1 MLGKREEVASNQ
13 EDGLK
18 NQSAIDSVKT
28 KNNRSKKL
36 NSKTVNE
43 INKKK
48 FKFLVNCK
56 DDENL
61 QNEIL
66 SLLERLNKKMRGS
79 NITVK
84 EILKYYVETISE
96 DDIEKIKKR
105 SWSHDDHLDHFYEQY
120 LKNFKIN
127 NDGEEVLSRSGWL
140 LAVAQK
146 KIKLEGEDHAREER
160 SH

>member
-1 MLGKREEVASNQ
+1 MLSKREEVASNQ
-13 EDGLK
+13 EDVLK

-66 SLLERLNKKMRGS
+66 SLLERLNKKIRGS

-96 DDIEKIKKR
+96 DDIKKIKKR

-120 LKNFKIN
+120 LEKFVPNVERN
-127 NDGEEVLSRSGWL
+127 EALSRSGWL

-146 KIKLEGEDHAREER
+146 KIKLEGEDYGREER